1 MLNRPE
7 ITEELIL
14 QIKNAIKENPGWKRT
29 KISRYLC
36 ELWDWRMPDGQL
48 KDISCRDMLRS
59 LDKAGKIA
67 LPKATFRPKN
77 QRTNKYSQ
85 LFLHDET
92 PIEGPLS
99 ALQPL
104 RVEMAEEKWRISEF
118 KAYIDKFHYL
128 GWAGTVGENMKYMIY
143 SSGGRLLACMLF
155 GSAAWSCRDRDAFI
169 GWDRQ
174 SRAANLQHMTNNV
187 RFLILEWVRVP
198 HLASH
203 ILSLVTRRISA
214 DWNAAYGHSV
224 HCLETFV
231 ERDRFRGVCYRAAN
245 WINVG
250 QTTGRGRNDTG
261 KTAPLPIKDIYLY
274 PLHKRYKDL
283 LRQRGESL

>member
-77 QRTNKYSQ
+77 RRTNKYSQ

-104 RVEMAEEKWRISEF
+104 RVEMAEEKWRIS
-118 KAYIDKFHYL
+118 D
-128 GWAGTVGENMKYMIY
+128 
-143 SSGGRLLACMLF
+143 
-155 GSAAWSCRDRDAFI
+155 
-169 GWDRQ
+169 
-174 SRAANLQHMTNNV
+174 V

-250 QTTGRGRNDTG
+250 QTTGRGRNNTG